1 MSQRDRESFIHL
13 FAGGIAGTAGAVV
26 TCPLEVVKTRLQSS
40 SSSFIINAS
49 SAARHALV
57 ADGGK
62 VTDHHLRHLTASNNA
77 SERHHNAARHQR
89 VCASSILTRRR
100 PSILAI
106 PQCGLS
112 TSVQSIS
119 IWQCLKHIVQTEGS
133 RALFKGLGPNI
144 VGVAPSRAIYF
155 CAYSKTKN
163 ALNTVGI
170 IPANSPL
177 VHILSATCAGF
188 ASSTA
193 TNPIW
198 FIKTR
203 MQLDSSNAS
212 NGLRSSVGQCV
223 KQIYESQGVRG
234 FYKGITASYVGISET
249 VIHFVIYEALKKK
262 LLELR
267 ESSPARYGD
276 GPAGGKTSRDFLEFM
291 LAGATSK
298 TIASIVAYPHEVA
311 RTRLREEGNK
321 YRNFWQTL
329 LTVWNEE
336 GKAGLYRGL
345 GTQLVRQIPNT
356 AIMMATYEA
365 VVYVLTNPASATL
378 LPAGAAN

>member
-1 MSQRDRESFIHL
+1 MTQRERDTFIHL

-40 SSSFIINAS
+40 TASFIHSVPVRIPSDA
-49 SAARHALV
+49 
-57 ADGGK
+57 GK
-62 VTDHHLRHLTASNNA
+62 LSGSEHHLRSNNCNVD
-77 SERHHNAARHQR
+77 HHHSRQR
-89 VCASSILTRRR
+89 VCASTILTRRR
-100 PSILAI
+100 PSVLAI

-155 CAYSKTKN
+155 CAYSKAKN
-163 ALNTVGI
+163 TLNAVGM

-177 VHILSATCAGF
+177 VHIMSASCAGF
-188 ASSTA
+188 VSASL

-198 FIKTR
+198 FVKTR
-203 MQLDSSNAS
+203 LQLDSNA
-212 NGLRSSVGQCV
+212 NGKMTVGQCV
-223 KQIYESQGVRG
+223 RRIYATKGLTG
-234 FYKGITASYVGISET
+234 FYKGITASYFGISET

-262 LLELR
+262 LNELR
-267 ESSPARYGD
+267 HARPSD
-276 GPAGGKTSRDFLEFM
+276 DKTSRDFLEFM
-291 LAGATSK
+291 AAGATSK
-298 TIASIVAYPHEVA
+298 TIASVVAYPHEVA

-321 YRNFWQTL
+321 YRSFWQTIF
-329 LTVWNEE
+329 TVWKEE

-365 VVYVLTNPASATL
+365 VVYVLSNQVNPNNFVV
-378 LPAGAAN
+378 GN